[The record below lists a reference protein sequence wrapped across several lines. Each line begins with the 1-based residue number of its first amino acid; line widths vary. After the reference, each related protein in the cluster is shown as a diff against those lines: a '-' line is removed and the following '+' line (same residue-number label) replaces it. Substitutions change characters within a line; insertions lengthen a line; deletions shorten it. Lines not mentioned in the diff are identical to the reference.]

1 MMAVLLSVS
10 LAGLSGFALSI
21 YFFIYRSN
29 MRNPWRWPAGIF
41 CGLVIGGLMALID
54 FMMIWP
60 PATILSTTV
69 GIALMLLITFA
80 LIGWPK
86 PWQSHKS

>member
-21 YFFIYRSN
+21 YFFIYRSQ
-29 MRNPWRWPAGIF
+29 MRNPWRWFAGIIS
-41 CGLVIGGLMALID
+41 GLIIGGLMALID

-60 PATILSTTV
+60 PATIVSTTV
-69 GIALMLLITFA
+69 GIGLMLLITFI
-80 LIGWPK
+80 LVGFPNS
-86 PWQSHKS
+86 WQSRKS